1 MPRSLACTLLAAPL
15 LALALHAEAARGAIA
30 PEASRVVARYL
41 EATGGAA
48 AFAAESTLYT
58 RARVE
63 GFGFTGSLESWSGR
77 PDRHASRTELG
88 PFKLE
93 EGGRDGRAWRTD
105 PTTSRVV
112 PLADHDLVEAGVGA
126 WFERERWAEPDQG
139 GGSVRL
145 AGTERDSSGS
155 YTLLEVTAPASAGT
169 KPRRLWFRDRDGLL
183 TRIESPRD
191 QGLVVTELSDWRLVA
206 GRMRPIRSVTR
217 AANMPANVLVA
228 TTDSLAAN
236 VSLEGVAFEVPAA
249 AESGVSWGLTPG
261 RATVPFD
268 YRARHLWVKVRL
280 ADGSLHDF
288 LFDTGA
294 SVTVI
299 DSAFAARRGLH
310 TEGFMQAAGAGA
322 SGSASFARL
331 PELTLAGEGGD
342 GITVRNLKVGVLSV
356 SPSFAPYFWREVP
369 GVIGYDVIS
378 RFVVTVDYD
387 RGLLTLRDPAEGG
400 YAGEEPALRMVMNG
414 TVPAVMARV
423 AGHEGLFRLDLGS
436 SSTVDLHTPFVRAH
450 GLTARLRHPMRITG
464 TGFGGE
470 FASTLGRLD
479 RMELGRHGWDDP
491 MVTCAEA
498 VEGAFAS
505 EDFAGNIGNRLLE
518 RFRVTLDYERR
529 QVVLEPGARIAQRD
543 RFTQTGVQLV
553 REGDGHVVVR
563 SVLPGSPAQKAGLRE
578 GDRVRRID
586 GREVAE
592 WDAGSVEARF
602 EQSRP
607 GTQVTLDVE
616 RQGRERRVRIRL
628 REVLP

>member
-1 MPRSLACTLLAAPL
+1 MPRPLARALAAAL
-15 LALALHAEAARGAIA
+15 TLTLAQHPEAARGAIT
-30 PEASRVVARYL
+30 PEASRVVDRYL
-41 EATGGAA
+41 QATGGTA

-63 GFGFTGSLESWSGR
+63 GFGFTGSLESWSGQ

-112 PLADHDLVEAGVGA
+112 PLADHDLIEAQVGA

-139 GGSVRL
+139 GGQVRH
-145 AGTERDSSGS
+145 AGTERDSAGS
-155 YTLLEVTAPASAGT
+155 FTLLEITAPASAGT

-183 TRIESPRD
+183 ARIESPRD
-191 QGLVVTELSDWRLVA
+191 NGLVVTDLGDWRLAA
-206 GRMRPIRSVTR
+206 GRLRPYRSVTR
-217 AANMPANVLVA
+217 AANMPANVLTA

-236 VSLEGVAFEVPAA
+236 VSLEGVAFEVPGAT
-249 AESGVSWGLTPG
+249 ESGVSWGLTPG
-261 RATVPFD
+261 LATVPFD

-280 ADGSLHDF
+280 ADGSMHDF

-294 SVTVI
+294 SVSVI
-299 DSAFAARRGLH
+299 DSAFAAERGLR

-331 PELTLAGEGGD
+331 PELTLTGEHGD

-387 RGLLTLRDPAEGG
+387 RGLLTLRDPAAGG
-400 YAGEEPALRMVMNG
+400 YEGEEPPLRMVMNG

-436 SSTVDLHTPFVRAH
+436 SSTVDLHTPFVREH
-450 GLTARLRHPMRITG
+450 GLTARLRHPMHIVG

-479 RMELGRHGWDDP
+479 RMEVGRHGWDDP

-543 RFTQTGVQLV
+543 RFTQAGVQLV
-553 REGDGHVVVR
+553 RGADGHVVVR
-563 SVLPGSPAQKAGLRE
+563 SVLPDSPARKAGLRE
-578 GDRVRRID
+578 GDRVLRID
-586 GREVAE
+586 GRDVAE
-592 WDAGSVEARF
+592 WDAGSVEKRL
-602 EQSRP
+602 EESRP
-607 GTQVTLDVE
+607 GTRVTLDVQ
-616 RQGRERRVRIRL
+616 RDGRDQRVRVQL